1 MKLEIKF
8 LLMLV
13 ALFILIQPVLLNAG
27 MRPGDP
33 GYKEPWIAFW
43 LSVILPGLGHIWVGE
58 GVTFW
63 LILGIGAYV
72 LWFVFWW
79 VVSWGMWYIL
89 WLGVLVLEVFAG
101 LDAMNAAKAHNA
113 RGGRLA
119 LTDTFSPAVVPVR

>member
-27 MRPGDP
+27 LRGGDP

-43 LSVILPGLGHIWVGE
+43 LSIILPGLGHLWVGE
-58 GVTFW
+58 GMTFW

-72 LWFVFWW
+72 LWA
-79 VVSWGMWYIL
+79 VVIVAWELWYII
-89 WLGVLVLEVFAG
+89 WLGILVLEVFSG

>member
-13 ALFILIQPVLLNAG
+13 ALFILIQPVLLNAAV
-27 MRPGDP
+27 RPGDP
-33 GYKEPWIAFW
+33 EYKEPWIAFW

-63 LILGIGAYV
+63 LYLGIVAYIAWFV
-72 LWFVFWW
+72 LWWAVTW
-79 VVSWGMWYIL
+79 SMWYII

-101 LDAMNAAKAHNA
+101 LDAMNAAKAYNA

-119 LTDTFSPAVVPVR
+119 LTDTFNPAVVPVR